1 MTASGRN
8 SPREFGDALR
18 RARAAAGVS
27 LEDISER
34 TKISMRVLRA
44 LEAGEYRAMPS
55 RVFARNFVRQILER
69 IGESPDGW
77 MTAFDEAWERFAT
90 ASQPSIPVVPAPA
103 RRRRVGPWLVGMG
116 LVAVAIG
123 ALIMVDRR
131 QHPAEENLR
140 STTPAA
146 LLPVLAPTPEPT
158 GMTMAVSSP
167 VPGGE
172 PAAAATPVASPMPE
186 VSATATEL
194 VIRARGGSCWVKAA
208 IVKGPSASRLLHA
221 GETWIVPAAGRAVDL
236 VLGDAGAV
244 ALSYLGETRDP
255 AGPPGEVLRVRLGP
269 AASPTMLTPVP
280 GTAGASTS
288 QSP

>member
-18 RARAAAGVS
+18 RARATAGVS
-27 LEDISER
+27 LEEISER
-34 TKISMRVLRA
+34 TKISMRVLQA
-44 LEAGEYRAMPS
+44 LEIGEYRALPS
-55 RVFARNFVRQILER
+55 RVFARNFVYQVLER

-77 MTAFDEAWERFAT
+77 MTAFDDAWDRFTA
-90 ASQPSIPVVPAPA
+90 ASQPSLPVVPAPA
-103 RRRRVGPWLVGMG
+103 RRRRIGPWLIGMG

-131 QHPAEENLR
+131 QHATEADLR

-146 LLPVLAPTPEPT
+146 LLPVLAPTPEAT
-158 GMTMAVSSP
+158 STTIAVSSP
-167 VPGGE
+167 IPGAEVGG
-172 PAAAATPVASPMPE
+172 PVTPQVSPTPE
-186 VSATATEL
+186 VGATATEL
-194 VIRARGGSCWVKAA
+194 VIRVRGGSCWVKAA
-208 IVKGPSASRLLHA
+208 IAAGPSASRLLHA
-221 GETWIVPAAGRAVDL
+221 GEIWVVPAAGRAVDL

-255 AGPPGEVLRVRLGP
+255 AGRPGEVLRLRLGP
-269 AASPTMLTPVP
+269 AASPTMPTLVP
-280 GTAGASTS
+280 ATVGASTS